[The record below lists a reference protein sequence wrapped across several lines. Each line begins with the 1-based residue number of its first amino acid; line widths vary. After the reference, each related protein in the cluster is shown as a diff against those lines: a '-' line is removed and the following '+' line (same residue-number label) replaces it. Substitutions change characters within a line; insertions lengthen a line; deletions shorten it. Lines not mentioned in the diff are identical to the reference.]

1 MRILYL
7 SPSGALGGAE
17 RALLEAVGAVRD
29 SEPSWNLGL
38 IAFEEGPLLERA
50 RRLGADAFTLPM
62 PKSLA
67 AAGES
72 GRTRAATL
80 LDLARSAGPAAS
92 YVRALRRRA
101 AAWRPDLIHSNGIKA
116 HVLAAWLGADAPVVW
131 HVHDYLS
138 TRPLSLR
145 LLRHYAPAAAAVL
158 ANSRSVCA
166 DVSTALGARVP
177 IRTVYNAID
186 DRRFRPDGP
195 RLDLDARAG
204 LAPPSDRVIRIGIV
218 ATFARW
224 KGHDVFL
231 RAVSELEHRYP
242 LRAYVVGGPV
252 YRTGTASQT
261 SCAELQALACEL
273 GLTGRVGFTGFVE
286 EPAEA
291 YRALDIVVHA
301 STSPEPFGLSIAE
314 AMACGRPVVL
324 SDRGGAREL
333 GEPGRTCLAHEPGD
347 ARDLAARLEQL
358 LADPALRQR
367 LGRAGEQ
374 FVRQRFTR
382 LALGSALGS
391 VYRELHGEAGA
402 R

>member
-17 RALLEAVGAVRD
+17 RALLEAMGAVRD
-29 SEPSWNLGL
+29 IEPSWGLGL
-38 IAFEEGPLLERA
+38 IAFEEGPLLEHA
-50 RRLGADAFTLPM
+50 KRLGADAFALPM
-62 PKSLA
+62 PESLA
-67 AAGES
+67 AAGET

-101 AAWRPDLIHSNGIKA
+101 AAWRPDLIHSNGIKG
-116 HVLAAWLGADAPVVW
+116 HVLTAWLGAEAPVVW

-177 IRTVYNAID
+177 IRTIYNAID
-186 DRRFRPDGP
+186 DRRFRPEGP
-195 RLDLDARAG
+195 QLDLDARSG
-204 LAPPSDRVIRIGIV
+204 LAPPPDRVFRIGIV

-231 RAVSELEHRYP
+231 RAVADLQHRYP
-242 LRAYVVGGPV
+242 IRAYVVGGPV

-261 SCAELQALACEL
+261 SCAELQALAFEL
-273 GLTGRVGFTGFVE
+273 GLTGRVGFTGFVD
-286 EPAEA
+286 EPADA
-291 YRALDIVVHA
+291 YRALDVVVHA

-324 SDRGGAREL
+324 SDGGAAREL
-333 GEPGRTCLAHEPGD
+333 GEPGRTCLAHKPGD
-347 ARDLAARLEQL
+347 ACDLAARLEQL
-358 LADPALRQR
+358 LADPALQQQ

-382 LALGSALGS
+382 HALGSALVS
-391 VYRELHGEAGA
+391 VYRKLHGEAGA